1 MLFTK
6 AFVGCILKIF
16 VSLNPVNFLKK
27 SETFLAV
34 YGSSVFITITIS
46 SLNDIFFKDADLKN
60 VWAPIFITV
69 LMLLI
74 YLGMIFIDFVLGQR
88 VAIKIR
94 KEKFDA
100 DRLIDTIA
108 KVFATIFIAVL
119 IMVLSIL
126 TEVIKFKNYPGI
138 SSSAWMISI
147 LCICIV
153 WTLIIGYEF
162 GSIGR
167 HLESL
172 TGSKPGIF
180 KFMDKVFKSIQDK
193 AIKKVEKSFNFTGDE
208 KDSIDN
214 TSGSD

>member
-1 MLFTK
+1 MFIK
-6 AFVGCILKIF
+6 AFLSSLFKILL
-16 VSLNPVNFLKK
+16 SLNPSNFFKK
-27 SETFLAV
+27 SEVFIAV
-34 YGSSVFITITIS
+34 YGSSVFATITIS
-46 SLNDIFFKDADLKN
+46 SLNDLFFKDADLKN

-69 LMLLI
+69 FMILI
-74 YLGMIFIDFVLGQR
+74 YLGMIFIDFILGQK

-108 KVFATIFIAVL
+108 KVFATILIACL
-119 IMVLSIL
+119 MMGLSIF
-126 TEVIKFKNYPGI
+126 TEVIKLKDYPSI
-138 SSSAWMISI
+138 SGSAWMISI

-180 KFMDKVFKSIQDK
+180 KFMGRIFKSIQDK
-193 AIKKVEKSFNFTGDE
+193 AIKKVEKSFNFTEDE
-208 KDSIDN
+208 KDSINN
-214 TSGSD
+214 TD